1 MSHFVALADQ
11 LGHWCANWESPEF
24 LVDFFPQR
32 FALAPVFISIVLLST
47 LLSSTAPSHLA
58 FWRLR

>member
-32 FALAPVFISIVLLST
+32 FALAPVFISIVLLKS
-47 LLSSTAPSHLA
+47 
-58 FWRLR
+58 